1 MAVVPVASV
10 ASFPSA
16 QPTDDRVV
24 QLLSRNT
31 CCGLSNTSKRMIF
44 LLNEVSG
51 LTTVQKTTLVDRY
64 IGVTEALRYRTRM
77 YSFLFH
83 TGRSVVTVG
92 SLIVPALLS
101 IQNSGSETVSN
112 QIYWLTWFVSLFV
125 TTWNGILTLF
135 KIDKK
140 YYFLHTTMEQLS
152 SEAHQYLYL
161 SGKYSGHYTKG
172 LTPNHSNQYVFFV
185 HNLEKI
191 KLKQVEEEYFKLIET
206 NSDKHHGS
214 QPPTNEIDAK
224 SIAGLYSP
232 TPQQNELVSHRDAL
246 LARAISGRHVEGA
259 NENKEKE
266 PSSSE
271 NLQTLL

>member
-1 MAVVPVASV
+1 
-10 ASFPSA
+10 
-16 QPTDDRVV
+16 
-24 QLLSRNT
+24 
-31 CCGLSNTSKRMIF
+31 MIF
-44 LLNEVSG
+44 LLNEVEG
-51 LTTVQKTTLVDRY
+51 LTTVQKTTLIDRY

-83 TGRSVVTVG
+83 LGRTIVTVG

-112 QIYWLTWFVSLFV
+112 QIYWLTWFVSLLV
-125 TTWNGILTLF
+125 TTWNGVLTLF

-152 SEAHQYLYL
+152 SEAHQFLYL

-172 LTPNHSNQYVFFV
+172 LTSSHSNQYIFFV

-206 NSDKHHGS
+206 NSDKHHSS
-214 QPPTNEIDAK
+214 QQTTEIDAK
-224 SIAGLYSP
+224 SIAGLYAP
-232 TPQQNELVSHRDAL
+232 TPQQNELVSHRDSL
-246 LARAISGRHVEGA
+246 LARAISGRQVESH
-259 NENKEKE
+259 NERRGSVAAQAAAPQREKE
-266 PSSSE
+266 PSSE
-271 NLQTLL
+271 NLPTLL